1 MTGGEGTGPDEEGD
15 AREGG
20 RRMPGFRS
28 AADDGFLSPGDS
40 ALETDRL
47 ALEDDDSP
55 LPWLQGDDE
64 EEFEESGAGQTIAFV
79 VLGLLA
85 IALLA
90 GGVWWVMRQSGEGT
104 QLADGS
110 TIEAPDT
117 PYKTRPKDPGGKV
130 FDGTGDT
137 SFGISEGQKRPARLG
152 VESPQ
157 PQPSVAAPDKDA
169 ASGAPPVEAPGVG
182 VQVAAYSNRDQAE
195 AGWARLS
202 QQYEVLADR
211 KHRVVQGQADIG
223 TVYRLQALAPDLAS
237 ARTLCRDLKA
247 AGLNCQ
253 VKN

>member
-1 MTGGEGTGPDEEGD
+1 
-15 AREGG
+15 
-20 RRMPGFRS
+20 MPGFRS
-28 AADDGFLSPGDS
+28 AADDGFLPAGDS

-64 EEFEESGAGQTIAFV
+64 EEYDESGAGQTIAFV

-90 GGVWWVMRQSGEGT
+90 GGAWWVMRQPGEGS

-117 PYKTRPKDPGGKV
+117 PYKTRPTDPGGKV

-152 VESPQ
+152 VENPPPQ
-157 PQPSVAAPDKDA
+157 PAAAALDKGA
-169 ASGAPPVEAPGVG
+169 ASDAPPAEAPGVG

-202 QQYEVLADR
+202 QQYEMLAER

-223 TVYRLQALAPDLAS
+223 TVYRLQALAPDLTS
-237 ARTLCRDLKA
+237 AKQLCRDLKA